1 MDPAPIRLEHVDHF
15 FGSGALRKQIL
26 HDVSVEIRRGEIV
39 IVTGPSG
46 SGKTTMLTL
55 IGALRSAQVGSVRVL
70 GEELRGASART
81 LEKVR
86 REVGYIFQA
95 HNLLDALT
103 ATQNVMLSLLL
114 DRVGKREARR
124 RAREWLEAVGLG
136 QRLDH
141 HPSALSGG
149 QRQRVAIARA
159 LAGSPRI
166 VLADEPTASLDKQS
180 GREVVD
186 LMQGLA
192 RKQGVTV
199 LLVTHD
205 NRILDIADRIVHL
218 EDGRLVTF
226 TEHVTA
232 DTQHMMDLLARSHRH
247 GELSRAIS
255 EAEPAALPALLE
267 QATRSAGE
275 FLRVTELA
283 HDEVFQSMFEEV
295 LFAFTRRF
303 GELVGA
309 ERASIFLVDAER
321 RELWL
326 KVAQAEGDRAVDL
339 RVPIDRGVAGRVAT
353 TGRSLRIDDAP
364 ASPLFNPEVDRATGF
379 ATRSILCVPIPGRRG
394 ETLAVAQCLNK
405 IGGACFDDAD
415 ERRFAELVRGVAPVI
430 EGWLA
435 MAMPRPGDSPR
446 GSPAGDPP
454 QRAPESDGPAPI
466 RATE

>member
-1 MDPAPIRLEHVDHF
+1 MAASSAEAPIQLEGVNHY
-15 FGSGALRKQIL
+15 FGAGALRKQIL
-26 HDVSVEIRRGEIV
+26 HGVSVELRAGEIV

-55 IGALRSAQVGSVRVL
+55 IGALRSAQEGSVRVL
-70 GEELRGASART
+70 GEQLRGASPST
-81 LEKVR
+81 LERVR
-86 REVGYIFQA
+86 RDIGYIFQA
-95 HNLLDALT
+95 HNLLDALS

-114 DRVGKREARR
+114 DRVSKRESRK

-136 QRLDH
+136 ERLDH
-141 HPSALSGG
+141 HPSQLSGG

-218 EDGRLVTF
+218 EDGRLTTF

-232 DTQHMMDLLARSHRH
+232 NTQHMMGMLARNNRK
-247 GELSRAIS
+247 GDLQRRVA
-255 EAEPAALPALLE
+255 EAPAAELPGLLE
-267 QATRSAGE
+267 QATHGAEE
-275 FLRVTELA
+275 FLRVTELSQDDA
-283 HDEVFQSMFEEV
+283 FQSMFEEV
-295 LFAFTRRF
+295 LAAFTRRF
-303 GELVGA
+303 GEEAGA
-309 ERASIFLVDAER
+309 ERASVFLVDRAR

-326 KVAQAEGDRAVDL
+326 KLAQEEGGKPVDL
-339 RVPIDRGVAGRVAT
+339 RMPLDRGIAGHVAT
-353 TGRSLRIDDAP
+353 SGECLRVDDAY

-379 ATRSILCVPIPGRRG
+379 KTRSVLCVPILDRG
-394 ETLAVAQCLNK
+394 GEVFAVAQLLNK
-405 IGGACFDDAD
+405 RGGAAFGAED
-415 ERRFAELVRGVAPVI
+415 EARFREFARGLAPVLEAWARMGALEARRAELREVANTP
-430 EGWLA
+430 
-435 MAMPRPGDSPR
+435 PR
-446 GSPAGDPP
+446 A
-454 QRAPESDGPAPI
+454 AV
-466 RATE
+466 